1 MILEKFIES
10 LSEYEKDHLL
20 SLLKNDK
27 RLREEELRKLIEIN
41 KTVLDAWSGF
51 RLSKRVRDIIAEY
64 FAKDDFCLKEDEID
78 LIESYDLKSIRNL
91 GTKAI
96 EEFNSFKPKN

>member
-27 RLREEELRKLIEIN
+27 RLREEEFRKLIEIN
-41 KTVLDAWSGF
+41 KTALDAWSGF
-51 RLSKRVRDIIAEY
+51 RLSKRVRDIIAEH

-78 LIESYDLKSIRNL
+78 LIQSYDLKRIRNL